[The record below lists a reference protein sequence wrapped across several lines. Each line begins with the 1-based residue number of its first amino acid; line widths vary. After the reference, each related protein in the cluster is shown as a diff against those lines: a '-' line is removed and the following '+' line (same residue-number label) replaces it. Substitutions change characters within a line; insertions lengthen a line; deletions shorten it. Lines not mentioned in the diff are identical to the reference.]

1 MSSLNASCVE
11 NMHLIQLEK
20 PQQCSKC
27 NALCSP
33 SAAKPVRR
41 VLNLT
46 FPSWINPHTFNQ
58 LITKA
63 DVKHSNDL

>member
-46 FPSWINPHTFNQ
+46 FPS
-58 LITKA
+58 
-63 DVKHSNDL
+63 